1 MGEQSDNDDKW
12 LQLNG
17 VKISC
22 QDNNTTL
29 LSYRVT
35 KILRTYQIKMQDQI
49 DLQNPDVI

>member
-12 LQLNG
+12 LQLYG
-17 VKISC
+17 VQISC

-29 LSYRVT
+29 LIFR
-35 KILRTYQIKMQDQI
+35 KHQIKIQDQI

>member
-12 LQLNG
+12 LQLYG
-17 VKISC
+17 VQISC

-35 KILRTYQIKMQDQI
+35 LIFRKHQI